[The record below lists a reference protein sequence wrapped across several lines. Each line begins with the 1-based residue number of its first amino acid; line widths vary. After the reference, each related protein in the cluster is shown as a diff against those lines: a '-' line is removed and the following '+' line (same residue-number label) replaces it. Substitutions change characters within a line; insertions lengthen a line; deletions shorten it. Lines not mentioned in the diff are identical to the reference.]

1 MSESQFAE
9 ALHTA
14 LDEETAGLTLRPDAA
29 HRARRQGRRRKAT
42 RALLAAVPAVAL
54 VAGGAVLAAAHSTG
68 TASPA
73 ATHPAVLTAA
83 YVTKKAEAAL
93 STSNVDN
100 YIIESNTTIDG
111 LSSTY
116 WYDPV
121 TGDMQQVQKSANDT
135 VTTWDTAEKV
145 GSHQYV
151 KQTIVD
157 AAAKTVTTYTFSGF
171 SVDPAVSPSA
181 LKLALSAGQPLAAV
195 GDGSSQIVVAGRA
208 TIVGK
213 SVINGQSAIDLQVD
227 SPDVSCSTPKTPGVL
242 YTCGTIPSGQS
253 VAPGHSLYNDYWV
266 NAQTFQVVKRVTQAG
281 TARVVTDYQWLP
293 RTKSVLAQVNTPQ
306 IPAGYRL
313 INKGTGY

>member
-9 ALHTA
+9 ALRTA
-14 LDEETAGLTLRPDAA
+14 LGEETAGLTLRPDAA
-29 HRARRQGRRRKAT
+29 HRARRDGRRRKAT
-42 RALLAAVPAVAL
+42 RALMAGVPAVAL

-73 ATHPAVLTAA
+73 ATHPAALTVA

-93 STSNVDN
+93 SSSNVN
-100 YIIESNTTIDG
+100 HYIIESTTTSNG

-121 TGDMQQVQKSANDT
+121 TSDMQLVEKSANDT

-157 AAAKTVTTYTFSGF
+157 AAAKTVTTYTFSGS
-171 SVDPAVSPSA
+171 SVNPAVSPAA
-181 LKLALSAGQPLAAV
+181 LKLALSSGQPLAAV
-195 GDGSSQIVVAGRA
+195 GQGSSRIIVAGKA

-213 SVINGQSAIDLQVD
+213 GVINGQSAIDLQVD
-227 SPDVSCSTPKTPGVL
+227 SPDVSCSNPKTSGVL

-253 VAPGHSLYNDYWV
+253 VAPGHGLYNDYWV
-266 NAQTFQVVKRVTQAG
+266 NAQTFQVVKLVTQAG

-293 RTKSVLAQVNTPQ
+293 RTKSLVAQVNTPQ

-313 INKGTGY
+313 VNKGTGY